1 MHFLLVTTS
10 SFRTLINMNK
20 PLPLWLLQH
29 LVGFTPSEVY
39 EEAVLNCT
47 DEEINVISGWLSNLM
62 REFDEALIDV

>member
-1 MHFLLVTTS
+1 M
-10 SFRTLINMNK
+10 MNK

-29 LVGFTPSEVY
+29 LAGFTATEVY

-47 DEEINVISGWLSNLM
+47 DEEITTLSGWLSNLM